1 MVPHDV
7 PDNLVALRTAR
18 AGGRIVA
25 APDGSMWRVFEL
37 VAAYDRRGP
46 SLVFETDGVM
56 RRVRV
61 YPPDWRT
68 LSDRDLLALSESS

>member
-1 MVPHDV
+1 
-7 PDNLVALRTAR
+7 
-18 AGGRIVA
+18 
-25 APDGSMWRVFEL
+25 MWRVFEL

-56 RRVRV
+56 RRVRA

-68 LSDRDLLALSESS
+68 LPDRDLLALSENS